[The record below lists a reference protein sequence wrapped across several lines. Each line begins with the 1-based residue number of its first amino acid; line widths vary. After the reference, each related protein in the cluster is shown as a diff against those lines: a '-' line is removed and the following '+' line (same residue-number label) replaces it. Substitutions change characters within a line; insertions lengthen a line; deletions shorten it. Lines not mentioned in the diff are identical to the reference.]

1 MKTYYPMATYDGKI
15 DNFHT
20 LTTYDSLN
28 SIQDCLKV
36 FETWLSSGFKI
47 DRMWIQEFELGEKT
61 PIREIKVELKPVVV
75 EEE

>member
-1 MKTYYPMATYDGKI
+1 MKTYHPMATYDGKT

-20 LTTYDSLN
+20 LITYDSLN
-28 SIQDCLKV
+28 SISECLEV
-36 FETWLSSGFKI
+36 FETWLSYGFKI

-61 PIREIKVELKPVVV
+61 PIREIEVELKPVIV